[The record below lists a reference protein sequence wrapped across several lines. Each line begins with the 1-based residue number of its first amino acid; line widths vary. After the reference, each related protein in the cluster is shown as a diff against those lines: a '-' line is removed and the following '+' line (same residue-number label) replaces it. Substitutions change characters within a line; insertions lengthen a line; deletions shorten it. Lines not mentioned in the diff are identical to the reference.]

1 MGRRRPAK
9 YRHMLDEDVPVW
21 EAWLSRYGDPTATYS
36 YDVKVG
42 KGITPDPNIS
52 TALQE
57 LGIGLTKKRIDVVES
72 GPYHTRIIEVKR
84 LAGLSSIAQLV
95 GYPILYMA
103 TFNPTITPTPCLIAE
118 RLLLDVEMMLKTLQ
132 IEYYVIPPFE
142 QLTAE
147 TVQAR
152 SSGEPNQ
159 STEIPGEI

>member
-1 MGRRRPAK
+1 
-9 YRHMLDEDVPVW
+9 MLDEDVPVW
-21 EAWLSRYGDPTATYS
+21 EAWLARYGDPAATYS

-72 GPYHTRIIEVKR
+72 GPFHTRIIEVKR

-103 TFNPTITPTPCLIAE
+103 TFNPSITPTPCLIAE

-132 IEYYVIPPFE
+132 IEYYVIPPAD
-142 QLTAE
+142 QLSSEA
-147 TVQAR
+147 VQAR
-152 SSGEPNQ
+152 SFAEQGNITQ
-159 STEIPGEI
+159 IPGEI

>member
-1 MGRRRPAK
+1 
-9 YRHMLDEDVPVW
+9 MLDEDVPVW
-21 EAWLSRYGDPTATYS
+21 EAWLSRYGDPAATYS

-72 GPYHTRIIEVKR
+72 GPFHTRIIEVKR

-103 TFNPTITPTPCLIAE
+103 TFNPTIVPSPCLIAE

-132 IEYYVIPPFE
+132 IEYYVIPPAD
-142 QLTAE
+142 QLDSEA
-147 TVQAR
+147 VQAR
-152 SSGEPNQ
+152 SFAEQGNGSQ
-159 STEIPGEI
+159 IPDGN